1 LSTFLFCFGG
11 LALLASWRLNAL
23 LTIHDL
29 RFTIHSTMG
38 LLESIRKW
46 IDGEQTEDLLEVA
59 DEHAKPRRVWEEF
72 LVKIARE
79 VEAVMQREMF
89 TPPGGLTYIPREY
102 VVYLSAEDDKDWQG
116 DKRRGLEQGL
126 FHVLSERARELSGA
140 TQLAAKSFAV
150 ELRVDGTLEKG
161 QFRVQAV
168 WDETETGHTQVNAR
182 VGASKSG
189 SSSAAGSAVDF
200 SDTIRERADGSQGD
214 TESGEESEKGEQT
227 VVRPRIKTLYSV
239 EIWKDGVRE
248 SVEPI
253 TKSEITIGRGSRSI
267 TVDLPLKGDPE
278 ISRVHA
284 TLTRDDN
291 GRYWLI
297 SKGRNPTLVAGREL
311 PREERTE
318 VLPDQKIAICNFI
331 IRIQPR

>member
-1 LSTFLFCFGG
+1 
-11 LALLASWRLNAL
+11 
-23 LTIHDL
+23 
-29 RFTIHSTMG
+29 MG
-38 LLESIRKW
+38 LIESIRRW
-46 IDGEQTEDLLEVA
+46 IDGEQGEDLLEAA
-59 DEHAKPRRVWEEF
+59 DEHSKPRRVWEEF

-126 FHVLSERARELSGA
+126 FHVLSERARELSGSN
-140 TQLAAKSFAV
+140 QLAAKSFAV

-168 WDETETGHTQVNAR
+168 WDETESGHTMVNAR

-189 SSSAAGSAVDF
+189 STGAAPAVNF
-200 SDTIRERADGSQGD
+200 NDTIRERADGTRGD
-214 TESGEESEKGEQT
+214 TESGGSTQPSEQSEQGEQT
-227 VVRPRIKTLYSV
+227 VVRPRIKQLYSV

-248 SVEPI
+248 SVMPI
-253 TKSEITIGRGSRSI
+253 TKQEITIGRGSRSI
-267 TVDLPLKGDPE
+267 NVDLPLKGDPE

-284 TLTRDDN
+284 VLTRDDS
-291 GRYWLI
+291 GRYWLVP
-297 SKGRNPTLVAGREL
+297 KGRNATMVAGREL
-311 PREERTE
+311 PREERSE
-318 VLPDQKIAICNFI
+318 VQPDQKIAICNFI
-331 IRIQPR
+331 LRIQPK